1 MVGRYDEA
9 EAHVTEAR
17 ELLRRAAG
25 SMWTAPIYGRI
36 VELAEHDRDIAAV
49 RRAVAEARE
58 LMRDFEEH
66 VFYARELYLAA
77 LRAEA
82 NAAQR
87 ARAARDGAAED
98 EARAS
103 GLALAIHMRELVD
116 AAGAEGSPPRQ
127 ATADL
132 PRIAAEEARLEGRP
146 SEELWRAA
154 ARENESIGNLIGAAD
169 ARLHEAEAQ
178 LESGADA
185 AEALRAAYSGA
196 AESGAK
202 PLREA
207 CEQLARRARIALGH
221 EPQPVA
227 SSADDPFGLTARER
241 EVLVLVAA
249 GRTNRQ
255 IGDEL
260 FMSDKTAS
268 VHVSRILAK
277 LDVSTRGEAGSVAHK
292 LGLDA

>member
-1 MVGRYDEA
+1 
-9 EAHVTEAR
+9 VTEAR

-25 SMWTAPIYGRI
+25 SMWTAPIYARI
-36 VELAEHDRDIAAV
+36 VELAEHDGDIAAV
-49 RRAVAEARE
+49 RRAIADARE

-66 VFYARELYLAA
+66 VFYARELYLAG

-82 NAAQR
+82 DAAQR
-87 ARAARDGAAED
+87 ARAARDGPAED
-98 EARAS
+98 AARTS
-103 GLALAIHMRELVD
+103 GLELAAHMRALTD

-127 ATADL
+127 VIAD
-132 PRIAAEEARLEGRP
+132 IALIDAELARLEGRP

-154 ARENESIGNLIGAAD
+154 ARENESIGNLIAAAY

-178 LESGADA
+178 LESGVDA
-185 AEALRAAYSGA
+185 SEALMAAHSGA
-196 AESGAK
+196 AESGAH

-207 CEQLARRARIALGH
+207 CEQLARRARISLGE

-255 IGDEL
+255 IGEEL
-260 FMSDKTAS
+260 FMSEKTAS

-277 LDVSTRGEAGSVAHK
+277 LEVSTRGEAGSVAHK
-292 LGLDA
+292 LGLDG